1 MLNFIPHALT
11 RWFDGVLRDR
21 KNALSTE
28 AAENS
33 RREREQENLL
43 RLTL

>member
-11 RWFDGVLRDR
+11 RWFDRVLRDR
-21 KNALSTE
+21 KNTLPSE

-33 RREREQENLL
+33 RREREEENLL
-43 RLTL
+43 RMTL